1 MEDNEIVVFD
11 CALMLEYKDDQYR
24 FYFTQIDNE
33 LFLDFLLDYEFKELI
48 RFDFDIIRG
57 EPHFIVNES
66 EAVSYKDF
74 NSIYSLVQKLNIN
87 EWFSIDNLD
96 IFFKGFYFNCDDMG
110 VYFAF
115 DDISKEELKLFLIK
129 ILNFSFNF
137 NDEKKHNILEGL
149 FVELNSYISINQDG
163 DITGVYPNF
172 LSFCRSYSK

>member
-1 MEDNEIVVFD
+1 MEENEIVVFD

-33 LFLDFLLDYEFKELI
+33 SFLDFLLDYEFKELI
-48 RFDFDIIRG
+48 RFDFNINRG

-110 VYFAF
+110 IYFAF
-115 DDISKEELKLFLIK
+115 DEIYKDELKLFITK

-137 NDEKKHNILEGL
+137 NEERKNNILEGL
-149 FVELNSYISINQDG
+149 FVELNSYIKINQEG
-163 DITGVYPNF
+163 ANTGVYSDF